1 MAIKRKPKQKTT
13 HKVYC
18 TYYPDNTYYIGYS
31 SKMGTQYEKYFGS
44 NKNILDLVKQNPEN
58 HGLVKETLFETD
70 KKSEAKIQEFLLQW
84 QNRHDP
90 NCLNDMIHIRLRM
103 SHLDSFVPIE
113 WVPKQC

>member
-1 MAIKRKPKQKTT
+1 MATKRKPKQKTI

-44 NKNILDLVKQNPEN
+44 NKNILTLVKENSEN

-70 KKSEAKIQEFLLQW
+70 KKAEAKIQEFLLQW
-84 QNRHDP
+84 ANRHDP

-103 SHLDSFVPIE
+103 SHLSNFVPIE
-113 WVPKQC
+113 WAPRQQ